1 MTTAIIGV
9 GNIGKAVAQDLV
21 NGGEEVVLAS
31 RKEADAAAVA
41 DGLGSRATAASTGKA
56 IDAADVVV
64 LAVWLDAMKEVIADH
79 GAAFAG
85 KVVIDPSNPV
95 AFNDKGEVSRTLP
108 DGVSAA
114 SVIAGLLPSDAHY
127 VKAFGTIAAA
137 SLASEPN
144 RSPRKVT
151 LFYATDD
158 EQAARA
164 AERLISAAGFE
175 PVKAGGM
182 ESALR
187 IEMGG
192 DLHQYGG
199 LDGKL
204 LDTDEAKAAVTA
216 GAHQSA

>member
-79 GAAFAG
+79 GAALAG

-114 SVIAGLLPSDAHY
+114 SVIADCCHPTPTTSKH
-127 VKAFGTIAAA
+127 
-137 SLASEPN
+137 SERSRPLHSPPN
-144 RSPRKVT
+144 RIDRHG
-151 LFYATDD
+151 
-158 EQAARA
+158 R
-164 AERLISAAGFE
+164 
-175 PVKAGGM
+175 
-182 ESALR
+182 
-187 IEMGG
+187 
-192 DLHQYGG
+192 
-199 LDGKL
+199 
-204 LDTDEAKAAVTA
+204 
-216 GAHQSA
+216 

>member
-79 GAAFAG
+79 GAALAG

-95 AFNDKGEVSRTLP
+95 AFKRQGR
-108 DGVSAA
+108 GQ
-114 SVIAGLLPSDAHY
+114 SDATRRCIRSLGHRWP
-127 VKAFGTIAAA
+127 AAIRRPLRQSIRNDRGRFTRLRTESIATEGDP
-137 SLASEPN
+137 L
-144 RSPRKVT
+144 
-151 LFYATDD
+151 
-158 EQAARA
+158 
-164 AERLISAAGFE
+164 
-175 PVKAGGM
+175 
-182 ESALR
+182 LR
-187 IEMGG
+187 
-192 DLHQYGG
+192 HR
-199 LDGKL
+199 
-204 LDTDEAKAAVTA
+204 
-216 GAHQSA
+216 

>member
-31 RKEADAAAVA
+31 RNEADAAAVA
-41 DGLGSRATAASTGKA
+41 DGLGSQATAASTGKA
-56 IDAADVVV
+56 IDAADAVV

-79 GAAFAG
+79 GAALAG

-108 DGVSAA
+108 DGVSAG
-114 SVIAGLLPSDAHY
+114 SVI
-127 VKAFGTIAAA
+127 A

-164 AERLISAAGFE
+164 TERLISAAGFE